1 MHESVTYYDLIGF
14 VPGNPKTATSLPT
27 APDLSC
33 TALFLDFDGTLVEI
47 AGRPDAVDVPS
58 GVQDLLSALDERT
71 GGAVAIV
78 SGRRMADLEQYLPDF
93 TGTLVGSHGAEW
105 RTGGDRHV
113 AEEAKSETFAHL
125 REVLRAWVAAHDGVL
140 LEEKP
145 AALVLHYRGAPQHQ
159 VACGRI
165 MAALAEDTSGFTV
178 RHSKMALELMP
189 ERICKRDAVE
199 MLLDRWTGDRTPV
212 AIGDDRPDEGMFGA
226 VQERGGFAIRVGDE
240 ETCASYRIRSVA
252 DVHALLDCWL
262 QEPEGASCRVG

>member
-1 MHESVTYYDLIGF
+1 MCSVR
-14 VPGNPKTATSLPT
+14 
-27 APDLSC
+27 
-33 TALFLDFDGTLVEI
+33 E
-47 AGRPDAVDVPS
+47 
-58 GVQDLLSALDERT
+58 
-71 GGAVAIV
+71 
-78 SGRRMADLEQYLPDF
+78 
-93 TGTLVGSHGAEW
+93 
-105 RTGGDRHV
+105 
-113 AEEAKSETFAHL
+113 AEEAE
-125 REVLRAWVAAHDGVL
+125 GVL
-140 LEEKP
+140 ERLEPRIHFEFSLARRKPRKPRITLSSRTPQGALEEKP

-165 MAALAEDTSGFTV
+165 MAALAEDASGFTV

-226 VQERGGFAIRVGDE
+226 VQERGGFGIRVGDE